1 MTPSGPARE
10 RIHTESGQQLDEV
23 VIDVRQASARAA
35 EKQWWSMPDLPVQL
49 RLIYD
54 AAGPYPRDIPLAD
67 VYLDAALPD
76 GAGDRPF
83 VYINMVQTFDGQAAL
98 KGSAYTIGTDVD
110 HFLLRQLRVH
120 ADAVLY
126 GAGTLRKD
134 DVVVVTHRPLQERR
148 LKEGRPAN
156 PLAIVVT
163 ATAEFDDGVIA
174 RKAFF
179 RRTDFGRLIV
189 TTPRASSAAIERVR
203 AAGVQVEAADADAQG
218 EVDLAALLR
227 RLRGRGIRRLLCEG
241 GPTLNVSLA
250 RAGAIDELFVT
261 TTLRLGGDPREP
273 RIVAEPLS
281 STGLSLMTILL
292 YEAAAGPA
300 ELYFRFRWTAR

>member
-1 MTPSGPARE
+1 
-10 RIHTESGQQLDEV
+10 
-23 VIDVRQASARAA
+23 
-35 EKQWWSMPDLPVQL
+35 MPDLPAQL

-83 VYINMVQTFDGQAAL
+83 VYVNMVQTFDGQAAL

-163 ATAEFDDGVIA
+163 GTAEFDDGVIA

-179 RRTDFGRLIV
+179 RRTDFDRLIV

-227 RLRGRGIRRLLCEG
+227 RLRGRGIRRLLCED

-261 TTLRLGGDPREP
+261 TTLRLGGDPREL
-273 RIVAEPLS
+273 RIVAEPMS
-281 STGLSLMTILL
+281 SAGLSLMTILL